1 MFSLFWMFFRI
12 GLFSIGGGYAMIPL
26 MQQELVG
33 AGYMTLTEVT
43 DMVAISQM
51 TPGPVAVN
59 AATFAGMRTMGVGG
73 ALVATLGVVL
83 PCAVISMLAARYF
96 FKAMDSQLVQGA
108 LYGMRPV
115 VVALITAA
123 MVTFA
128 STALFAPSGHLDAG
142 AVGIFA
148 AVLILALVKDVS
160 PSILI
165 LLSAALG
172 LVFFAPSGV

>member
-1 MFSLFWMFFRI
+1 MLALFWMFFKI

-33 AGYMTLTEVT
+33 AGYMTLSQVT

-59 AATFAGMRTMGVGG
+59 AATFAGMRLFGVPG

-83 PCAVISMLAARYF
+83 PCALISMVVARF
-96 FKAMDSQLVQGA
+96 FFRSMDSKLIQGA

-115 VVALITAA
+115 VVSLIA
-123 MVTFA
+123 
-128 STALFAPSGHLDAG
+128 
-142 AVGIFA
+142 A
-148 AVLILALVKDVS
+148 AVLSFATTSLYTPAGGLDAVSVLLFAAILALALWKDVS
-160 PSILI
+160 PVLLI
-165 LLSAALG
+165 LASAAAG
-172 LVFFAPSGV
+172 LVFFAPR